1 MQKTPFEHKARKR
14 FGQNFLHDPNVLRM
28 MVGAIHPKEDDA
40 LVEIGPGQGALT
52 FPLLERLGKMTAI
65 ELDRDLIEPL
75 RTQSLLVG
83 ELNIINID
91 ALKFDF
97 STLIEDQRPLR
108 VVGNLP
114 YNISTPIIFHLLGQ
128 AENIKD
134 MHFLLQ
140 KEVVDR
146 IVASPGGKEYGRLSI
161 MVQYHCKAEKLFH
174 VGPGAF
180 RPAPKVDSAFCRLT
194 PLEQPHTPAKNYQR
208 FSSLVQLCFSQRRK
222 TLRRTLKNQLDEAA
236 FENAGIDSNLRPEQL
251 SVTDFVHLSNQFT

>member
-1 MQKTPFEHKARKR
+1 MQKSPFEHQARKR

-28 MVGAIHPKEDDA
+28 MVGAIQPKQNDA

-75 RTQSLLVG
+75 RTQALLVG
-83 ELNIINID
+83 DLTIHNAD

-97 STLIEDQRPLR
+97 CSLSVDGQPLR

-114 YNISTPIIFHLLGQ
+114 YNISTPIIFHLLAQ
-128 AENIKD
+128 AHCISD

-146 IVASPGGKEYGRLSI
+146 LVAGPGGKDFGRLSI

-194 PLEQPHTPAKNYQR
+194 PREQPEVTANDYRK

-222 TLRRTLKNQLDEAA
+222 TLRRTLKNQLGESDFAA
-236 FENAGIDSNLRPEQL
+236 VGIDSNLRPEQL

>member
-1 MQKTPFEHKARKR
+1 MQKPLHQHQARKR
-14 FGQNFLHDPNVLRM
+14 FGQNFLHDPNILRM
-28 MVGAIHPKEDDA
+28 MVGAIQPKAEDA

-75 RTQSLLVG
+75 RTQSLLIGDLTIHNV
-83 ELNIINID
+83 D

-97 STLIEDQRPLR
+97 CSLQNDAEKLR

-114 YNISTPIIFHLLGQ
+114 YNISTPLIFHLLEQSGC
-128 AENIKD
+128 IGD

-146 IVASPGGKEYGRLSI
+146 LVAAPGSKDYGRLSV
-161 MVQYHCKAEKLFH
+161 MVQYHCQAEKLFH

-180 RPAPKVDSAFCRLT
+180 RPAPKVDSAFCRLI
-194 PLEQPHTPAKNYQR
+194 PRSEPEVEAKNYEK
-208 FSSLVQLCFSQRRK
+208 FSWLVQQCFSQRRK
-222 TLRRTLKNQLDEAA
+222 TLRRILKGHLNESDFEAA
-236 FENAGIDSNLRPEQL
+236 NINSGLRPEQL
-251 SVTDFVHLSNQFT
+251 SVSDFVHLSNQFT